1 MSVSAV
7 TPEGRTIA
15 GRTAAGIPVTV
26 AVDLGS
32 EFFGIWA
39 SQRGRVGGPAGKTT
53 RSVGTIVRRGRVVDP
68 RSCVTVLENLIARFD
83 EPVPPGGIVVAGRP
97 VLTAAADQHALRA
110 VLHEVLRPARVLFI
124 DNVRAAAIGS
134 GAAAG
139 TLLMA
144 DIGAQLSEVALLSNG
159 RTVAARRME
168 IGTRDLGRG
177 AGLDAVATLIGN
189 LVADLCR
196 DGAGHAGLT
205 TARARGLIV
214 VGDGAL
220 HHGLTARLAE
230 TLGIPVHCAASP
242 RTAALTGAK
251 LAARA
256 AMRHPPATPG
266 RVRAPVPPA

>member
-7 TPEGRTIA
+7 TPEQRTQTGRT
-15 GRTAAGIPVTV
+15 TAGIPVTV

-32 EFFGIWA
+32 EFFGVWA
-39 SQRGRVGGPAGKTT
+39 SQRGRVGGPAGKTA
-53 RSVGTIVRRGRVVDP
+53 RSVGTIVRRGRIVDR
-68 RSCVTVLENLIARFD
+68 RSVVTVLRDLVARFD
-83 EPVPPGGIVVAGRP
+83 EPVPHGGIVVAGRP
-97 VLTAAADQHALRA
+97 VLSTPADQHTLRT
-110 VLHEVLRPARVLFI
+110 VVDEVLQPSRVLFI

-159 RTVAARRME
+159 RTAAARRVE
-168 IGTRDLGRG
+168 IGTRDMGRG
-177 AGLDAVATLIGN
+177 AGLDAVVTLIGN
-189 LVADLCR
+189 LVAELCR
-196 DGAGHAGLT
+196 DSAGHAGLS
-205 TARARGLIV
+205 TARARGLII

-220 HHGLTARLAE
+220 QHGLTARLGE
-230 TLGIPVHCAASP
+230 TLGMPVHCAASP

-256 AMRHPPATPG
+256 AMRHPPTPPG
-266 RVRAPVPPA
+266 RVAVPAPTA